1 MTSWLERLGVH
12 SRPPDQR
19 PRAEVEQDI
28 EDELRFHLE
37 ERSAELRA
45 GGLDAQAAAAE
56 ARKLFGDYNQVRAEC
71 AHIQLGERLML
82 QRFQMLATVLLLL
95 AVGWLAYEGIAS
107 RKELRAQAEANT
119 RLLAALERLETRLP
133 LAVGGRPAVDRQQ
146 VMWTSTTLED
156 AGRAAIRNKK
166 LVLAVFASG
175 ALAEP
180 DGALHAVM
188 AGPDV
193 RDALSL
199 YETVLLRIDDPQ
211 QGDAHRQL
219 METTAGL
226 KVAPVFMVYQP
237 RTGSSLRAV
246 EGLLDAQR
254 LAKFLLADSLWSSGI
269 VVGGPD
275 WGNDMRA
282 LGYGG
287 ADGPP
292 IVEPVAPRPAT
303 IDRKPAKPA
312 GRIDAF
318 QVHPGLAYLDVY
330 LGDFPATPLAPLDCP
345 GFVAAA
351 KEREVVLRFHVDT
364 AGAVQAPEVVSSSG
378 DGALD
383 AAALE
388 CVLDWR
394 FRAAQRGEERVS
406 ALLELRLPAA
416 LAKSR

>member
-45 GGLDAQAAAAE
+45 GGLNAQAAAAE

-254 LAKFLLADSLWSSGI
+254 LAKFLLRCGARASSSA
-269 VVGGPD
+269 VPTGGTTCVR
-275 WGNDMRA
+275 WAM
-282 LGYGG
+282 
-287 ADGPP
+287 
-292 IVEPVAPRPAT
+292 VAPT
-303 IDRKPAKPA
+303 
-312 GRIDAF
+312 GR
-318 QVHPGLAYLDVY
+318 
-330 LGDFPATPLAPLDCP
+330 
-345 GFVAAA
+345 
-351 KEREVVLRFHVDT
+351 R
-364 AGAVQAPEVVSSSG
+364 S
-378 DGALD
+378 
-383 AAALE
+383 
-388 CVLDWR
+388 
-394 FRAAQRGEERVS
+394 
-406 ALLELRLPAA
+406 
-416 LAKSR
+416 